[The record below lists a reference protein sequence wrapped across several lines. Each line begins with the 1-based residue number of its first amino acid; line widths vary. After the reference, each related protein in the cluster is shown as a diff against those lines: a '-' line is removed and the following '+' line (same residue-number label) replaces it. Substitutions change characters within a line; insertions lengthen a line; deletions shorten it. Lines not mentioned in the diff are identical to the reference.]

1 MTTQMLT
8 RTEKIARLNDRVR
21 KGLDRTARIVFSYAL
36 SARFFEG
43 NGALAILAQASIMK
57 AIRHHLF
64 DENTHGE
71 RDFGQIEFRGQRIWS
86 KIDYYDYDLEYGS
99 DDPADASITRR
110 VMTIMLPEDY

>member
-1 MTTQMLT
+1 MTTQTLT

-21 KGLDRTARIVFSYAL
+21 QGLDRTAKIVFSYAL
-36 SARFFEG
+36 SAKFFAG

-64 DENTHGE
+64 EQDAHGE
-71 RDFGQIEFRGQRIWS
+71 RDFGQIEFRGERIWF

-99 DDPADASITRR
+99 EDPSDASVTKR